1 MASKIGG
8 AKIAKKA
15 EGTRASR
22 TNLKDQIRDI
32 ITQGN
37 QEISPIN
44 KKIVLTG
51 ENGTSKSSIA
61 LKLLTTGMI
70 LPKKVP
76 VQIPVE
82 WDDEGNVTK
91 TEEGMGWPDEDL
103 KDHEF
108 IFYVDV
114 DNSGYEIANSFFS
127 DYLETRRIILWKPMQ
142 TTTTDEGS
150 TIVDEG
156 ETVRAIATAA
166 ATLQELVSEGYK
178 IKGVVVDGISFVLQ
192 YCEAFMRDEKGLGAD
207 EGAKHQIWKI
217 RNDKFREFKDPF
229 MALPVPVI
237 FIGHEDFIPEYVKPD
252 QNFASVKQK
261 LIDECSMRIILH
273 KEESANTPGVEHYV
287 ATIKKDRSN
296 VLVVNKEFIFMT
308 VNNKE
313 GVVDT
318 DASDLVEAVFP
329 KL

>member
-15 EGTRASR
+15 EKTRASR
-22 TNLKDQIRDI
+22 TNLKDQIKDI
-32 ITQGN
+32 ITKGN

-44 KKIVLTG
+44 KKIILTG
-51 ENGTSKSSIA
+51 ENGTSKSSIS
-61 LKLLTTGMI
+61 LKLLTAGME
-70 LPKKVP
+70 LPEKVPLLNDDGKKVK
-76 VQIPVE
+76 
-82 WDDEGNVTK
+82 DEDGNAMMV
-91 TEEGMGWPDEDL
+91 WPDEDL
-103 KDHEF
+103 KDHDF

-114 DNSGYEIANSFFS
+114 DNSGYEIASNFFS
-127 DYLETRRIILWKPMQ
+127 DYLDTRRIILWKPMQ

-178 IKGVVVDGISFVLQ
+178 IKGVIVDGISFVLQ

-207 EGAKHQIWKI
+207 EGAQHQIWKI

-237 FIGHEDFIPEYVKPD
+237 FIGHEDFIPEYVQPG

-261 LIDECSMRIILH
+261 LIDECSMRIILN
-273 KEESANTPGVEHYV
+273 KEESTVAPGVEHYV

-296 VLVVNKEFIFMT
+296 VLVVNKQFIFMT
-308 VNNKE
+308 VNGKE
-313 GVVDT
+313 EVVDT
-318 DASDLVEAVFP
+318 DASDLIDAVFP
-329 KL
+329 QL

>member
-8 AKIAKKA
+8 AKIAQKA
-15 EGTRASR
+15 EKTRAPR
-22 TNLKDQIRDI
+22 TNMKEQIREL
-32 ITQGN
+32 ITKGN

-51 ENGTSKSSIA
+51 ENGTSKSSIS
-61 LKLLTTGMI
+61 LKLLTAGME
-70 LPKKVP
+70 LPEKVP
-76 VQIPVE
+76 LLNEDGKKIK
-82 WDDEGNVTK
+82 DENGDFMMV
-91 TEEGMGWPDEDL
+91 WPDEDL

-114 DNSGYEIANSFFS
+114 DNSGYEIASNFFS
-127 DYLETRRIILWKPMQ
+127 DYLDTRRIILWKPMQ
-142 TTTTDEGS
+142 TTTTEEGS

-166 ATLQELVSEGYK
+166 ATLQDLVAEGYK
-178 IKGVVVDGISFVLQ
+178 IKGVIVDGISFVLQ

-237 FIGHEDFIPEYVKPD
+237 FIGHEDFIPEYVQPG

-273 KEESANTPGVEHYV
+273 KENSTVTPGVEHYV

-313 GVVDT
+313 EVVDT
-318 DASDLVEAVFP
+318 DASNLINAVFP
-329 KL
+329 QL